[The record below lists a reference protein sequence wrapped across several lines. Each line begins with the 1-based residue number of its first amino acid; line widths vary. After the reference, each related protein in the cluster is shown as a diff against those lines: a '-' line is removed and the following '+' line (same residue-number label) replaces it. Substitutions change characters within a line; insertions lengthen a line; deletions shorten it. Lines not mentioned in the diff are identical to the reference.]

1 MKLAHLADLHL
12 GFRQFDRQTAKG
24 INQREADVAEV
35 FRRAVDDLLE
45 QKPQLIV
52 IAGDLFHSVRPTN
65 AAIMFCF
72 RQLHRLRAGLPQTP
86 IVVIAGE
93 HDTPRST
100 ETGAILRLYEALGVE
115 VAVEAARRIVIP
127 TLDCAVLAVPHQAL
141 VNADRPALRPEPGGP
156 TLNVLLT
163 HGVHG
168 GLGEERG
175 TMEYGGAALSREILA
190 PEKWDYIALGHYH
203 TAQSIADNAW
213 YSGSLEY
220 LPPNPW
226 GQLQDEAQLKKPKR
240 GGGGAGGGGKGYLLI
255 ELPGAR
261 VTFRPIAPLRRHI
274 DLPFI
279 QGAGLNAK
287 ALDEQIAHRVASA
300 KIDDQ
305 IVRLLVWDVDRAM
318 ARDLDHAA
326 IRAYKA
332 RALNFQLDL
341 RRPEA
346 QRIPGASASGP
357 GARRQTLAE
366 TVRDFLGRRPLDA
379 ELNRET
385 FVKLGGDY
393 LETAARSEDAA
404 GGGTPA

>member
-12 GFRQFDRQTAKG
+12 GFRQFDRQTSKG
-24 INQREADVAEV
+24 TNQREADIAEV

-45 QKPQLIV
+45 QKPDLIV

-65 AAIMFCF
+65 AAILFCF
-72 RQLHRLRAGLPQTP
+72 RQLHRLRTGLPETP
-86 IVVIAGE
+86 IVIVAGE

-100 ETGAILRLYEALGVE
+100 ETGTILRLYEALGVE
-115 VAVEAARRIVIP
+115 VAVDEARRIVLP
-127 TLDCAVLAVPHQAL
+127 KLDCAVLAVPQQAL
-141 VNADRPALRPEPGGP
+141 AKADRPALRPEAGGP

-163 HGVHG
+163 HGKYG

-175 TMEYGGAALSREILA
+175 TVEYGGAELSRELLA

-203 TAQSIADNAW
+203 TAQSVAANAW

-226 GQLQDEAQLKKPKR
+226 GQMQDEADLKKVKR
-240 GGGGAGGGGKGYLLI
+240 AGKGYLVA

-261 VTFRPIAPLRRHI
+261 VTFRPIAPARRHI

-279 QGAGLNAK
+279 QAAGLNARE
-287 ALDEQIAHRVASA
+287 LDEQIAQRVNAA

-305 IVRLLVWDVDRAM
+305 IVRLLAWDVDRAT

-346 QRIPGASASGP
+346 QRAVGATGP
-357 GARRQTLAE
+357 GARRQTL
-366 TVRDFLGRRPLDA
+366 TDQVREFLGRRPLDA

-385 FVKLGGDY
+385 FVNLGVEY
-393 LETAARSEDAA
+393 LETAARSDET
-404 GGGTPA
+404 GGSA

>member
-1 MKLAHLADLHL
+1 MSLKLAHLADLHL
-12 GFRQFDRQTAKG
+12 GFRQFDRQTPKG
-24 INQREADVAEV
+24 INQREADIAEV

-45 QKPQLIV
+45 QRPDLIV

-65 AAIMFCF
+65 AAILFCF
-72 RQLHRLRAGLPQTP
+72 RQLHRLRTGLQDTP

-115 VAVEAARRIVIP
+115 IAVEEARRIALP
-127 TLDCAVLAVPHQAL
+127 KRDCAVLAVPQQAL
-141 VNADRPALRPEPGGP
+141 AKAERPALRPEAGGP
-156 TLNVLLT
+156 TFNVLVT
-163 HGVHG
+163 HGVYG

-175 TMEYGGAALSREILA
+175 TIEYGGAELSRELLA

-203 TAQSIADNAW
+203 TAQSVATNAW

-226 GQLQDEAQLKKPKR
+226 GQLQDEAAQQTATKGKKQR
-240 GGGGAGGGGKGYLLI
+240 TGKGYLLVD
-255 ELPGAR
+255 LPGAR
-261 VTFRPIAPLRRHI
+261 VTFRPIAPVRRHI

-287 ALDEQIAHRVASA
+287 ELDEQIAQRVSAA

-305 IVRLLVWDVDRAM
+305 IVRLLAWDVERAT

-341 RRPEA
+341 RRPVT
-346 QRIPGASASGP
+346 QRTTGTSGASGV
-357 GARRQTLAE
+357 RRQTLTE

-385 FVKLGGDY
+385 FVKLGVDY
-393 LETAARSEDAA
+393 LETAARAESES
-404 GGGTPA
+404 GGGSSA

>member
-12 GFRQFDRQTAKG
+12 GFRQFDRQTPKG
-24 INQREADVAEV
+24 ANQREVDVAEV
-35 FRRAVDDLLE
+35 FKRAVDDLLE
-45 QKPQLIV
+45 QKPELVV

-65 AAIMFCF
+65 AAILYCF
-72 RQLHRLRAGLPQTP
+72 RQLHRLRTGLPSTP

-100 ETGAILRLYEALGVE
+100 ETGSILRLYEALGVE
-115 VAVEAARRIVIP
+115 IAVEDARRIVFP
-127 TLDCAVLAVPHQAL
+127 KLDCAVLAVPQQPL
-141 VNADRPALRPEPGGP
+141 LKADGPSLRPEPGGP
-156 TLNVLLT
+156 TLNVLVT
-163 HGVHG
+163 HGTYG

-175 TMEYGGAALSREILA
+175 TIEYGGAELSRELLA

-203 TAQSIADNAW
+203 TAQSVAANAW
-213 YSGSLEY
+213 YAGSLEY

-226 GQLQDEAQLKKPKR
+226 GQLGDEAAQRSGKRKKEL
-240 GGGGAGGGGKGYLLI
+240 AGKGYLLVD
-255 ELPGAR
+255 LPGAR
-261 VTFRPIAPLRRHI
+261 VTFRPIAPVRRHL
-274 DLPFI
+274 DLPPI
-279 QGAGLNAK
+279 RGAGLNAK
-287 ALDEQIAHRVASA
+287 ELDAQIAERVAGA

-305 IVRLLVWDVDRAM
+305 IVRLLVWDVERAT

-326 IRAYKA
+326 IRGYKA

-346 QRIPGASASGP
+346 QRAITAAGSGT
-357 GARRQTLAE
+357 RRQTLTD

-385 FVKLGGDY
+385 FVKLGVEY
-393 LETAARSEDAA
+393 LESAASVDSA
-404 GGGTPA
+404 P

>member
-12 GFRQFDRQTAKG
+12 GFRQFDRQTPRG
-24 INQREADVAEV
+24 TNQREADVADV

-45 QKPQLIV
+45 QKPDLIV

-65 AAIMFCF
+65 AAILFCF
-72 RQLHRLRAGLPQTP
+72 QQLQRLRSGLPDTS
-86 IVVIAGE
+86 IVAIAGE

-100 ETGAILRLYEALGVE
+100 ETGSILRLYEALGVE
-115 VAVEAARRIVIP
+115 MAVDEPRRIVLP
-127 TLDCAVLAVPHQAL
+127 DLDCAVLAVPHQAL
-141 VNADRPALRPEPGGP
+141 ARTDRPSLRPEPGGP
-156 TLNVLLT
+156 TLNVLVT

-175 TMEYGGAALSREILA
+175 TLEYGGAELSREALA
-190 PEKWDYIALGHYH
+190 PEKWDYIALGHFH
-203 TAQSIADNAW
+203 MAQPIATNAW
-213 YSGSLEY
+213 YSGTLEY

-226 GQLQDEAQLKKPKR
+226 GQMQDEAELKKPKR
-240 GGGGAGGGGKGYLLI
+240 AGKGYLLV

-261 VTFRPIAPLRRHI
+261 VTFRPIAPARRHI

-287 ALDEQIAHRVASA
+287 ELDDQIAERVSAA

-305 IVRLLVWDVDRAM
+305 IVRLLVWDVDRAV

-326 IRAYKA
+326 IRGYKA
-332 RALNFQLDL
+332 RALNFHLDL
-341 RRPEA
+341 RRPAA
-346 QRIPGASASGP
+346 QRTMGASAGP
-357 GARRQTLAE
+357 GAPRQTLTE

-385 FVKLGGDY
+385 FVKLGVEY
-393 LETAARSEDAA
+393 LEAAARAEGEA
-404 GGGTPA
+404 

>member
-12 GFRQFDRQTAKG
+12 GFRQFDRQTSKG
-24 INQREADVAEV
+24 ANQREVDVAEA
-35 FRRAVDDLLE
+35 FRRAVDDILE
-45 QKPQLIV
+45 QKPDLIV

-65 AAIMFCF
+65 AAILYCF
-72 RQLHRLRAGLPQTP
+72 RQLHRVRTGLPNSP

-100 ETGAILRLYEALGVE
+100 ETGSILRLYEALGVE
-115 VAVEAARRIVIP
+115 IAVEEARRIVLP
-127 TLDCAVLAVPHQAL
+127 KLDCAVLAVPQQAL
-141 VNADRPALRPEPGGP
+141 AKADRPALRPEPGGP
-156 TLNVLLT
+156 ILNVLVT
-163 HGVHG
+163 HGVYG

-175 TMEYGGAALSREILA
+175 TMEYGGAQLTRDLLA

-203 TAQSIADNAW
+203 TAQSVATNAW

-226 GQLQDEAQLKKPKR
+226 GQIQDDADAAKGKKR
-240 GGGGAGGGGKGYLLI
+240 RAGKGYLLV

-261 VTFRPIAPLRRHI
+261 VTFRPIEPARRHL

-287 ALDEQIAHRVASA
+287 ELDAAIAERVNAV

-305 IVRLLVWDVDRAM
+305 IVRLVAWDVDRATT
-318 ARDLDHAA
+318 RDLDHAA

-341 RRPEA
+341 RRPQG
-346 QRIPGASASGP
+346 QRAGAATLGP
-357 GARRQTLAE
+357 GVRRQTLTE
-366 TVRDFLGRRPLDA
+366 TVREFLGRRPLDA

-385 FVKLGGDY
+385 FVTLGVDY
-393 LETAARSEDAA
+393 LEAAARDESA
-404 GGGTPA
+404 GTPA

>member
-12 GFRQFDRQTAKG
+12 GFRQFDRQTPKG
-24 INQREADVAEV
+24 ANQREVDVAEV
-35 FRRAVDDLLE
+35 FKRAVDDILE
-45 QKPQLIV
+45 QKPELIV
-52 IAGDLFHSVRPTN
+52 VAGDLFHSVRPTN
-65 AAIMFCF
+65 AAILYCF
-72 RQLHRLRAGLPQTP
+72 RHLQRLRTGLPNTP

-100 ETGAILRLYEALGVE
+100 ETGSILRLYEALGVE
-115 VAVEAARRIVIP
+115 IAVEAARRIVLP
-127 TLDCAVLAVPHQAL
+127 KLDCAVLAVPQQAL
-141 VNADRPALRPEPGGP
+141 ARADRPALRPEPGGGGP
-156 TLNVLLT
+156 TLNVLVT
-163 HGVHG
+163 HGVYG

-175 TMEYGGAALSREILA
+175 TIEYGGAELSRELLA

-203 TAQSIADNAW
+203 TAQSVATNAW

-226 GQLQDEAQLKKPKR
+226 GQLQDEAEQKKSKR
-240 GGGGAGGGGKGYLLI
+240 SGKGYLLV

-261 VTFRPIAPLRRHI
+261 VTFRPIAPVRRHI
-274 DLPFI
+274 DLPPI
-279 QGAGLNAK
+279 SAAGLNAK
-287 ALDEQIAHRVASA
+287 ELDAQIAERLGSA

-305 IVRLLVWDVDRAM
+305 IVRLLVWDVDRAV

-326 IRAYKA
+326 IRGYKA

-346 QRIPGASASGP
+346 QRNITAAGP
-357 GARRQTLAE
+357 GTKRQTLNE

-385 FVKLGGDY
+385 FVTLGVEY
-393 LETAARSEDAA
+393 LEAA
-404 GGGTPA
+404 GRSDAETGAGGST